1 MIKDDTEYWEG
12 ISESLRVMGNNM
24 LTLESIGGGYLLD
37 RPAAESYLRLSEQ
50 LGKDI
55 PLTGPLAAFRT
66 YAQQAYLYRGW
77 ITHQPGF
84 NFALPPG
91 TSVHELGNAIDVV
104 PPEWPFMDS
113 IGESYGWIKTN
124 PAEQWH
130 HEYEIA
136 LDTHLGDDMAL
147 TDADVQKVAD
157 AVWAHILQGSEGTTS
172 WKQPASTFLINTF
185 IHSNRLD
192 GILAGVN
199 KLLGRP

>member
-1 MIKDDTEYWEG
+1 
-12 ISESLRVMGNNM
+12 M
-24 LTLESIGGGYLLD
+24 LVLQSIGNGYQLAT
-37 RPAAESYLRLSEQ
+37 PAAESYLRLSTL
-50 LGKDI
+50 LGRDI

-66 YAQQAYLYRGW
+66 YSQQAYLYHGW

-91 TSVHELGNAIDVV
+91 TSMHELGDAIDVDRS
-104 PPEWPFMDS
+104 EWAFMDG

-147 TDADVQKVAD
+147 TDADVQKIAD
-157 AVWAHILQGSEGTTS
+157 AVWAHILEGSEGQTS

-192 GILAGVN
+192 AILSGVT
-199 KLLGRP
+199 KLLSRP